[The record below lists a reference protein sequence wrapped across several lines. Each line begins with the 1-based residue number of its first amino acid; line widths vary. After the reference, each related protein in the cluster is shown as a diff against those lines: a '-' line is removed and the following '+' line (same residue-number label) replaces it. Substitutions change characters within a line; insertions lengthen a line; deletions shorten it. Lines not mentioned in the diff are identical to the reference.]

1 MCSLDHMGPE
11 MDAAPDGCGRSDAL
25 DAGVPTH
32 GASDAREAPGDAY
45 GWDDVGSDG
54 GCTMEDLGTYM
65 PRHEFRRMSCKAC
78 GAVHWEQPQRTLP
91 AFQYCPR
98 CGRKVERWEWR

>member
-1 MCSLDHMGPE
+1 
-11 MDAAPDGCGRSDAL
+11 
-25 DAGVPTH
+25 
-32 GASDAREAPGDAY
+32 
-45 GWDDVGSDG
+45 
-54 GCTMEDLGTYM
+54 MEDLGTYM

-98 CGRKVERWEWR
+98 CGRKVDRWEWR